1 MNTCLHEEDFPY
13 VRDPESIL
21 GYTWGY
27 ALDPL
32 KIKTYEDALKV
43 LDHLANRVDLTI
55 QDIEGI
61 EDYIKPS
68 TLALRR

>member
-1 MNTCLHEEDFPY
+1 MNTCLPEEFPY

-21 GYTWGY
+21 DYTWGY
-27 ALDPL
+27 TLDPL

-43 LDHLANRVDLTI
+43 LNHLANRVDLTI